1 MKPISQAKVEDET
14 LCIGRFIYTL
24 NLPTN
29 ILYVLTEKEGRIK
42 IFVKTEHIKSSVKYM
57 TFHRAIEQLTQRHY
71 GYDVPQKRYGEMKE
85 FNFKCSMQSASYKK
99 AKKIIDRWTICFE
112 ECK

>member
-1 MKPISQAKVEDET
+1 MIKYFKYRFNSVKPISQAKVEDET

-42 IFVKTEHIKSSVKYM
+42 IW
-57 TFHRAIEQLTQRHY
+57 IE
-71 GYDVPQKRYGEMKE
+71 K
-85 FNFKCSMQSASYKK
+85 
-99 AKKIIDRWTICFE
+99 
-112 ECK
+112 